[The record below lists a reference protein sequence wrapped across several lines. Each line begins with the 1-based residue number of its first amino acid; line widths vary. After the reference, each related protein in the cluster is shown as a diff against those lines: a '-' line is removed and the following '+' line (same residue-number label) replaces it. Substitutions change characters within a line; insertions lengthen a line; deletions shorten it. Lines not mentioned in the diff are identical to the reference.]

1 MATIFFFFYLLSIRV
16 VYEITDDLGIAQ
28 GFLTSGYT
36 LLLRDYPELPD
47 SIYISCAFTVLLAI
61 MNTAQPPRNQPYD
74 EIQLDPLEMPAL
86 EDDDEEHS
94 QLLQAV
100 VIVSIGNTVPTTI
113 PVPAIGPSNHRAG
126 HGATLSVFAISISL
140 YNLCPSSSSLWY
152 AAIGGTTLYVV
163 LLFISHFCTN
173 VRIYKDDEPP
183 LPATRASYSVILVAA
198 MFYFPYYYSTI
209 HVLIYV
215 CSMFAFGIS
224 MFQLNSPMD
233 TKHAVYTL
241 FFGFFSA
248 FEANGIGNWPDS
260 QRSFWW
266 VIVFTI
272 MFAKL
277 LFPMNGI
284 YI

>member
-1 MATIFFFFYLLSIRV
+1 MMT
-16 VYEITDDLGIAQ
+16 
-28 GFLTSGYT
+28 
-36 LLLRDYPELPD
+36 PEG
-47 SIYISCAFTVLLAI
+47 
-61 MNTAQPPRNQPYD
+61 MWK
-74 EIQLDPLEMPAL
+74 
-86 EDDDEEHS
+86 
-94 QLLQAV
+94 
-100 VIVSIGNTVPTTI
+100 VI
-113 PVPAIGPSNHRAG
+113 
-126 HGATLSVFAISISL
+126 ATLSVFAISISL
-140 YNLCPSSSSLWY
+140 YSLCPSSSSLWY

-163 LLFISHFCTN
+163 LLLISHFCTN
-173 VRIYKDDEPP
+173 VRIYKANEPP
-183 LPATRASYSVILVAA
+183 LPATRASYS
-198 MFYFPYYYSTI
+198 
-209 HVLIYV
+209 
-215 CSMFAFGIS
+215 
-224 MFQLNSPMD
+224 LNSPMD